1 MRLLDREIS
10 KYKEILFVDGYN
22 VINSWDELK
31 MNTEEELEESRLK
44 LINILDE
51 YQHYTKNCIVLV
63 FDSYNIKSDRQV
75 LKHNNLMIVY
85 TKELETAD
93 NFIERSVDIYASRKR
108 IKVATSDKL
117 EQEIILAMGATR
129 ISAKELEVEIINAK
143 QATERIARRNKIK
156 NEMQMSGLH
165 DEALSVLAEYKDKF
179 HKKQ

>member
-31 MNTEEELEESRLK
+31 MDTEEELEESRLK
-44 LINILDE
+44 LINTLDE

-63 FDSYNIKSDRQV
+63 FDSYNIKTDRQI

-85 TKELETAD
+85 TRELETAD
-93 NFIERSVDIYASRKR
+93 NFIERAVDEYALKKR

-117 EQEIILAMGATR
+117 EQEIILAKGATR
-129 ISAKELEVEIINAK
+129 ISAKELEVEILNARS
-143 QATERIARRNKIK
+143 ATERISRIPT
-156 NEMQMSGLH
+156 S
-165 DEALSVLAEYKDKF
+165 LSAISATELPSVR
-179 HKKQ
+179 

>member
-31 MNTEEELEESRLK
+31 MDTEEELEESRLK
-44 LINILDE
+44 LINTLDE

-63 FDSYNIKSDRQV
+63 FDSYNIKTDRQI

-85 TKELETAD
+85 TRELETAD
-93 NFIERSVDIYASRKR
+93 NFIERAVDEYALKKR

-117 EQEIILAMGATR
+117 EQEIILAKGATR
-129 ISAKELEVEIINAK
+129 ISAKELEVEILNASS
-143 QATERIARRNKIK
+143 ATERISRKNKVK
-156 NEMQMSGLH
+156 NAMQMSGL
-165 DEALSVLAEYKDKF
+165 DEASKGLLSEYM
-179 HKKQ
+179 KKLGKRK